1 MTTGHV
7 INLISNDVQRLHQTV
22 RYLPNITLAPFAFL
36 AGNAA
41 LFYFMGWPALVG
53 TGFLLFT
60 TLFQGYGSN
69 LAAKLRL
76 KAMVLA
82 DKRVQ
87 IINEVIRGIRT
98 IKICSWEQYFGNLV
112 ATVRRLV
119 IKTVCLE
126 MQV

>member
-7 INLISNDVQRLHQTV
+7 INLISNDVQRLDQTI

-53 TGFLLFT
+53 TGYLLLN
-60 TLFQGYGSN
+60 LFYQAYGSR
-69 LAAKLRL
+69 LATKLRL
-76 KAMVLA
+76 KAVVLA

-98 IKICSWEQYFGNLV
+98 IKICSWERYFGNLV
-112 ATVRRLV
+112 AAVRRLV
-119 IKTVCLE
+119 NFLS
-126 MQV
+126 